1 MEQILQNLTSN
12 ALKFSNNGSQIDIEL
27 EVLDTC
33 LLLNEKV
40 IDELVEEVKKEALNE
55 DAVFDPERLIYVKF

>member
-1 MEQILQNLTSN
+1 
-12 ALKFSNNGSQIDIEL
+12 
-27 EVLDTC
+27 
-33 LLLNEKV
+33 V